1 MGVGCWRLWTLYIH
15 AQFYACADNCR
26 AVVTLR
32 NLAEL
37 FGIRSA
43 VFWLWDTFQAES
55 GTAVLVKKKLH
66 RSVCATDN
74 EKGHGFTRA
83 GHQAGYGIAGIHLRV
98 RG

>member
-26 AVVTLR
+26 AVATLR

-55 GTAVLVKKKLH
+55 GTAVLVKKNSTGL
-66 RSVCATDN
+66 SVPLTMRKDMVSPELAT
-74 EKGHGFTRA
+74 KQGMVLQGS
-83 GHQAGYGIAGIHLRV
+83 I
-98 RG
+98 